1 MTTTTATTITAHDF
15 FRSQYG
21 ELLTIPTKCSQAA
34 RDLLDSA
41 RALVRMAASKSKI
54 PAAYDG
60 MSWEKISS
68 RIGYK
73 KTGDALH
80 HEIYDISPDGKHVLV
95 CCRSVEG
102 TKHGIKTTHK
112 EYYIV
117 HKYGAG
123 TRVEQANKAT
133 AAKLAKASGDGLGLA
148 IDILIGKAKPTLLKA
163 TIRYGFKLVKRN
175 EAGELVS
182 VWDDSPWTLGVE
194 RGERATSNHTGGF
207 YYYRTAEEALEAAKN
222 SDVFGPLF
230 NHSGLVLLAVESRGS
245 EYRFNSGKLC
255 CTYLKPTSI
264 EQELV

>member
-1 MTTTTATTITAHDF
+1 MTTTNAITAKDF

-21 ELLTIPTKCSQAA
+21 ELLTNPTQCSKAA
-34 RDLLDSA
+34 RDLLDTA
-41 RALVRMAASKSKI
+41 RELVRMATSKGKI
-54 PAAYDG
+54 PAAFDG

-73 KTGDALH
+73 KTRDAAH

-95 CCRSVEG
+95 CYRAVEG
-102 TKHGIKTTHK
+102 TKYGVKTTHK
-112 EYYIV
+112 EYFIV
-117 HKYGAG
+117 HKCGTG

-148 IDILIGKAKPTLLKA
+148 IDILTGKAKPTLLKA
-163 TIRYGFKLVKRN
+163 QIRYGFKLVKRN

-182 VWDDSPWTLGVE
+182 VWDDSPWTLGVQ

-207 YYYRTAEEALEAAKN
+207 YYYRTAEEALEAASKN
-222 SDVFGPLF
+222 EVFGPMVE
-230 NHSGLVLLAVESRGS
+230 HSGLVLLAVESSGN

-264 EQELV
+264 VNEM

>member
-1 MTTTTATTITAHDF
+1 MTTTNAITAKDF

-21 ELLTIPTKCSQAA
+21 ELLTNPTQCSKAA
-34 RDLLDSA
+34 RDLLDTA
-41 RALVRMAASKSKI
+41 RELVRMATSKGKI
-54 PAAYDG
+54 PAAFDG

-73 KTGDALH
+73 KTGDAAH

-95 CCRSVEG
+95 CYRAVEG
-102 TKHGIKTTHK
+102 TKYGVKTTHK
-112 EYYIV
+112 EYFIV
-117 HKYGAG
+117 HKYGTG

-148 IDILIGKAKPTLLKA
+148 IDILTGKAKPTLLKA
-163 TIRYGFKLVKRN
+163 QIRYGFKLVKRN

-182 VWDDSPWTLGVE
+182 VWDDSPWTLGVQ

-207 YYYRTAEEALEAAKN
+207 YYYRTAEEALEAASKN
-222 SDVFGPLF
+222 EVFGPMVE
-230 NHSGLVLLAVESRGS
+230 HSGLVLLAVESSGN

-264 EQELV
+264 VNEM

>member
-1 MTTTTATTITAHDF
+1 MTTTNAITAKDF
-15 FRSQYG
+15 FRAQYG
-21 ELLTIPTKCSQAA
+21 ELLTNPTQCSKAA
-34 RDLLDSA
+34 RDLLDTA
-41 RALVRMAASKSKI
+41 RELVRMATSKGKI
-54 PAAYDG
+54 PAAFDG

-73 KTGDALH
+73 KTGDAAH

-95 CCRSVEG
+95 CYRAVEG
-102 TKHGIKTTHK
+102 TKYGVKTTHK
-112 EYYIV
+112 EYFIV
-117 HKYGAG
+117 HKYGTG

-148 IDILIGKAKPTLLKA
+148 IDILTGKAKPTLLKA
-163 TIRYGFKLVKRN
+163 QIRYGFKLVKRN

-182 VWDDSPWTLGVE
+182 VWDDSPWTLGVQ

-207 YYYRTAEEALEAAKN
+207 YYYRTAEEALEAASKN
-222 SDVFGPLF
+222 EVFGPMVE
-230 NHSGLVLLAVESRGS
+230 HSGLVLLAVESSGN

-264 EQELV
+264 VNEM